1 MIVISNTSP
10 ILYFGLAGK
19 LTILKDLYSKIYIP
33 NAVWEEIPLNLRINI
48 NDKKTDWLVIQNPE
62 KEEFKE
68 LAFSLFSILGRGE
81 SYAIKTKWIT
91 EVLLDAAKNK
101 IIKKFQEFQK
111 IFEIM
116 IENGLWIKKEH
127 YNKILLKAKEILS

>member
-19 LTILKDLYSKIYIP
+19 LSILKDLYSKIYIP
-33 NAVWEEIPLNLRINI
+33 NAVWEEIPSSLRINI